1 MASIRLFLTL
11 VVLALAVSPA
21 RAADEVYPPGSRI
34 GLVPPPGLATSKS
47 FLGYEDPDNNVAIM
61 LVALPV
67 HAYAELDKTINAET
81 LKRQGVTLETREA
94 VPLPTGKAFLVI
106 GHQEVD
112 NSQIRKWFL
121 VASSTALTALVSV
134 QVPEAAKVRYPDTAI
149 RAALAT
155 LAIRATVPVEE
166 QLGLVPFKIGELAGF
181 RIAGVIPGRAVML
194 SDAPADARGPPEVAV
209 EPHIIV
215 TIAPGGPGQN
225 SDRDTFARDL
235 FAAIPNLRD
244 IRVESFEPLRIS
256 GQPGHQIL
264 ASGRDLSGRV
274 AVTVVQWLRFG
285 GGAYMQLVGIAR
297 TEAWKDAYPRFRSV
311 RDGIDPR

>member
-11 VVLALAVSPA
+11 VVLALAVPPA
-21 RAADEVYPPGSRI
+21 RAAEAVYPPGSRI
-34 GLVPPPGLATSKS
+34 GLAPPPGLATSKS

-67 HAYAELDKTINAET
+67 QAYAELDKTINAET

-94 VPLPTGKAFLVI
+94 VPLPTGNAFLVI
-106 GHQEVD
+106 GHQAVD

-194 SDAPADARGPPEVAV
+194 SDAPADARAPPEVAV

-215 TIAPGGPGQN
+215 AVAPGGPGQN

-235 FAAIPNLRD
+235 FATIPNLKD
-244 IRVESFEPLRIS
+244 IRVENFEPLRIS

-297 TEAWKDAYPRFRSV
+297 TEAWKGAYPRFRSV
-311 RDGIDPR
+311 RDSIDPR